1 MERRWLKSY
10 PPGVRWEIPIDPAPA
25 WRILDEAAARWPDL
39 PAMEFAGRKLRYA
52 ELQALVARAAA
63 GLQRLGVRPGD
74 RIGLYLPNCP
84 HYVIA
89 FFAALKVGAVVVNF
103 SPLDAEA
110 MLASKIEDS
119 GAELLV
125 TLDLAALYPTAD
137 ILLGKT
143 RLRSLVVGSFADFAA
158 GPSPAR
164 CAVPDDAAHMHFAS
178 LLDNDGAYAPAS
190 VDDPATRTAVLQYTG
205 GTTGVPKGAML
216 THANI
221 TVAVAQFVETT
232 QGANRAMLP
241 GVERVLLVLP
251 LFHIYGEVVMFFG
264 LAQGAEL
271 VLHPRFDPA
280 AVARDIM
287 QRRITAMF
295 GVPTMFFALAAYARA
310 NAVDFS
316 SLKVCGSGGAPLP
329 REIIDALHELTGVR
343 VTDGWGMSETT
354 AAGTF
359 TPRDAS
365 ARPGSCGLPLPRVDM
380 KVVDVADALKELS
393 PGEHG
398 EICIKAPNVMPGY
411 WMKPAATAQAFT
423 PGGFF
428 RTGDVGYIDE
438 DGYVFIIERLK
449 DMILCGGYNVY
460 PRVIEEAIYAH
471 PDVEEVIVIGIDD
484 AYRGQSPKAFVKLKD
499 GAAPLTLEA
508 LLAFLTGRL
517 GKHEMVRA
525 LELRAE
531 LPKTAVGKLSKKEL
545 CEEERRRSAGSPAR

>member
-10 PPGVRWEIPIDPAPA
+10 PPGVRWEIPVDPAPA

-39 PAMEFAGRKLRYA
+39 PAIEFAGRRLRYS
-52 ELQALVARAAA
+52 ELQALVAHAAA
-63 GLQRLGVRPGD
+63 GLQRLGVQPGD
-74 RIGLYLPNCP
+74 RVGLYLPNCP
-84 HYVIA
+84 HYVIV

-119 GAELLV
+119 GTGLLV

-137 ILLGKT
+137 KLLAKT

-158 GPSPAR
+158 EPIPVQ
-164 CAVPDDAAHMHFAS
+164 CAVPDDAAHVRFAC
-178 LLDNDGAYAPAS
+178 LLRNDGAYSPAS
-190 VDDPATRTAVLQYTG
+190 VDDPVTHTAVLQYTG

-221 TVAVAQFVETT
+221 TIAVAQFVETT
-232 QGANRAMLP
+232 QGAKRAMLP
-241 GVERVLLVLP
+241 GLERVLLVLP

-280 AVARDIM
+280 AVARDIV
-287 QRRITAMF
+287 QKRITAMF
-295 GVPTMFFALAAYARA
+295 GVPTMFFALATYARS

-329 REIIDALHELTGVR
+329 CEVVDALHRLTGVR

-398 EICIKAPNVMPGY
+398 EICIKAPNVMSGY
-411 WMKPAATAQAFT
+411 WMNPAATAQAFT
-423 PGGFF
+423 PDGYF
-428 RTGDVGYIDE
+428 RTGDVGCIDG

-499 GAAPLTLEA
+499 GAVPVTLEA
-508 LLAFLTGRL
+508 MQDFLAGRL

-525 LELRAE
+525 LELRSE

-545 CEEERRRSAGSPAR
+545 CEEERRRGTASSAR